1 MLNSDFENKVQQKM
15 EELTF
20 TPDDAVWEKIEAALP
35 EKKKQRRFIFSILL
49 LLVLFYASFLL
60 WNHLTPFEKIANT
73 HLNPLQNFSEKKS
86 PSAITDPE
94 KKSAGNTISSIEKT
108 STSTPKEKN
117 INTRY
122 KEKQTNIEHLTNR
135 ASLAKTVYLNEVKP
149 ATEER
154 ANLTIE
160 DGNDVTTNNTGK
172 SKIQATA
179 AMMDY
184 ENADSIKQEN
194 NVIAE
199 TGNNTLVTDNSEQVT
214 DKQETI
220 TATQENVKSLSPA
233 KQSEKNQD
241 KKTDSL
247 FVTNTDTITTVAT
260 TKEKK
265 RIQKWSYGIH
275 AAVGI
280 SNVTSGLFNSTN
292 AALYADAYTN
302 STGGNV
308 NSPDSAAPG
317 NPSHSIAFSA
327 GLFVKKSLGKNWS
340 LNTGLYY
347 SYHSNKILVGSKV
360 DSAINLNIN
369 DEKIASD
376 NFYRGGRS
384 ENYTNKFHLLQIPL
398 LVQYKLP
405 VKLPV
410 YLEAGATVSYLM
422 HSNSLQY
429 NGSKAAY
436 FTNTAVF
443 NKLLFSFNAG
453 AGIDLARKVF
463 PFSIWYR
470 FNYSLNSVTKQT
482 FGKQHL
488 LCSMLYINIPLKK

>member
-49 LLVLFYASFLL
+49 LLVLFYGSFLL
-60 WNHLTPFEKIANT
+60 WDHFTLPGKMANK
-73 HLNPLQNFSEKKS
+73 HLNPPQNFSEKKVL
-86 PSAITDPE
+86 PAITDRE
-94 KKSAGNTISSIEKT
+94 KKSADNTLSLVKKT
-108 STSTPKEKN
+108 TTSTPKEKN

-122 KEKQTNIEHLTNR
+122 KEKQTNIEPLTNR
-135 ASLAKTVYLNEVKP
+135 SSLAKTVYLNELKP

-160 DGNDVTTNNTGK
+160 DGNNVKTNNTEK
-172 SKIQATA
+172 SKIQTNA
-179 AMMDY
+179 AKMDH
-184 ENADSIKQEN
+184 ENADTIKQEN
-194 NVIAE
+194 NVIAA
-199 TGNNTLVTDNSEQVT
+199 GNNTQVTDNSEQVT
-214 DKQETI
+214 DKQVTI
-220 TATQENVKSLSPA
+220 TAKHENEDPLPLTKLP
-233 KQSEKNQD
+233 EKNQD

-265 RIQKWSYGIH
+265 RIQKCSYGIH

-292 AALYADAYTN
+292 AALYADAYSN

-327 GLFVKKSLGKNWS
+327 GLFVKKSLGKNWN

-369 DEKIASD
+369 DKNIASD

-422 HSNSLQY
+422 HSNALQY

-436 FTNTAVF
+436 FTDAAVF
-443 NKLLFSFNAG
+443 NKLLFSLNAG
-453 AGIDLARKVF
+453 AGIYLAQKTF
-463 PFSIWYR
+463 PFSIGYR
-470 FNYSLNSVTKQT
+470 FNYNLNSVTKQT